1 MIKTNMGGNAVVV
14 DLPLSRISK
23 DNTDLGGVVQQLM
36 FALPVDIFT
45 VGCDGRVQI
54 ANLSRTIRFLEESD
68 HGNSF
73 VGASF
78 EAILE
83 HLPLDEE
90 SRSEIRDQL
99 TNVLHGNVLSATRSY
114 PLLASDPDVVM
125 VHATRMSGPMGQM
138 LVVLEGERN
147 ASGSRCA
154 RRAQQAKLL
163 RAQDEERRRI
173 ARDLHDGTSQ
183 HLALAQVM
191 LETVRKA
198 HTFEA
203 IEQACLDIEAAIS
216 TAQHQMR
223 TLSYVLHPPEL
234 EAGGI
239 IEALTAFLKGF
250 ARRTGLSVRFQNL
263 AGYLR
268 PSADLEI
275 ALYRV
280 AQEALVNV
288 GKHAFASTVEVR
300 LRSVAKYLA
309 LEIEDDGIG
318 IPNDIVEGRMREA
331 VGVGLA
337 GMRERVEGLG
347 GMFCV
352 ERRLNGTHIGAYFPQ
367 RRTEDNPADGI
378 KVQRYCFEPRKARVR
393 PSSES

>member
-1 MIKTNMGGNAVVV
+1 M
-14 DLPLSRISK
+14 
-23 DNTDLGGVVQQLM
+23 
-36 FALPVDIFT
+36 
-45 VGCDGRVQI
+45 
-54 ANLSRTIRFLEESD
+54 ANLTRSMRFLTGGE
-68 HGNSF
+68 HGNILA
-73 VGASF
+73 GASF
-78 EAILE
+78 ETALDC
-83 HLPLDEE
+83 LPLDDE
-90 SRSEIRDQL
+90 SRVEVRDQL
-99 TNVLHGNVLSATRSY
+99 TSVLHGNVLSATRSY
-114 PLLASDPDVVM
+114 RLLASDPDVVKI
-125 VHATRMSGPMGQM
+125 HATRMSGPMGHM
-138 LVVLEGERN
+138 LVALEGERN
-147 ASGSRCA
+147 ASGGRCA

-239 IEALTAFLKGF
+239 IEALAAFLKGF

-367 RRTEDNPADGI
+367 RRAEDNANDGI
-378 KVQRYCFEPRKARVR
+378 RAQRYCFGPRKERV
-393 PSSES
+393 PQSSES

>member
-1 MIKTNMGGNAVVV
+1 MTNANFGGDAVVI
-14 DLPLSRISK
+14 DLPLARITKENS
-23 DNTDLGGVVQQLM
+23 DLVGIVQQLM
-36 FALPVDIFT
+36 LALPIDIFT
-45 VGCDGRVQI
+45 VGCDGRVQT
-54 ANLSRTIRFLEESD
+54 ANLSRTMRFLAGPD
-68 HGNSF
+68 HRNSI

-78 EAILE
+78 EAALDR
-83 HLPLDEE
+83 LPIDEI
-90 SRSEIRDQL
+90 SRSEVRDQL
-99 TNVLHGNVLSATRSY
+99 TSVLYGNVLSATRSY
-114 PLLASDPDVVM
+114 RLLASDPDVVT
-125 VHATRMSGPMGQM
+125 VHATRVSGPMGQM
-138 LVVLEGERN
+138 LVALEGERN
-147 ASGSRCA
+147 AAGQRCR

-183 HLALAQVM
+183 YLALAQVT

-198 HTFEA
+198 HTFET
-203 IEQACLDIEAAIS
+203 IEQAFVEIERAIS

-239 IEALTAFLKGF
+239 VDALGAFLKGF
-250 ARRTGLSVRFQNL
+250 ARRTGLMVRFQNL

-268 PSADLEI
+268 PSADLEL

-318 IPNDIVEGRMREA
+318 IPADIAEGRMREA

-352 ERRLNGTHIGAYFPQ
+352 ERRLNGTYIGAYFPQ
-367 RRTEDNPADGI
+367 RRAGDTAGDRITA
-378 KVQRYCFEPRKARVR
+378 QRYCFEQHKGPVR
-393 PSSES
+393 RSS